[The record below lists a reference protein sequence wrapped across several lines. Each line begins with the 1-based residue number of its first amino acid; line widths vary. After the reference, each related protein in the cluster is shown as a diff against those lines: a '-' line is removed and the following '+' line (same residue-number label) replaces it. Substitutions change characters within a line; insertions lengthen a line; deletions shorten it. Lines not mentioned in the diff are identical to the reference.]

1 MQLQRERDELAEQ
14 ARQSDM
20 AYQGALSSYEEG
32 RDAMQKILGI
42 LRQQGITPVFT
53 DDESSD

>member
-20 AYQGALSSYEEG
+20 AYQGALASYEQG
-32 RDAMQKILGI
+32 RVAMHKILGI
-42 LRQQGITPVFT
+42 LRKEGITPILT